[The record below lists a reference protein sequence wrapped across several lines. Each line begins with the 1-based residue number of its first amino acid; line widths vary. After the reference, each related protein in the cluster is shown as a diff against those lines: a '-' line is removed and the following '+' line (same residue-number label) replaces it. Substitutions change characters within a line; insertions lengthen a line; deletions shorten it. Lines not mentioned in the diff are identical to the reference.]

1 MHSIRTR
8 TLSRFLPILLL
19 SGGCQTAILDM
30 RAVEEPV
37 MLNALPYA
45 GSDFEV
51 EELET
56 FSATVGDAAGV
67 AATGPN
73 QTKSS
78 TMRENSVQANAFELI
93 GGHQDRAIA
102 GVEVN
107 ASGAGAN
114 LLIGF
119 LGTADVSVRGAV
131 FVIRT
136 QAAEPPSGLGAPA
149 EREAP

>member
-8 TLSRFLPILLL
+8 TLSRFLPMLLL

-45 GSDFEV
+45 VSDFEV
-51 EELET
+51 EELDP
-56 FSATVGDAAGV
+56 FYATVGDAAGFAV
-67 AATGPN
+67 IGPI

-93 GGHQDRAIA
+93 GGHRDRAIA
-102 GVEVN
+102 RVEVN
-107 ASGAGAN
+107 ASGGGAN

-119 LGTADVSVRGAV
+119 LGSADVSVRGAA
-131 FVIRT
+131 FVIRSP
-136 QAAEPPSGLGAPA
+136 AAEPPSGPGAPA